1 MRRMENL
8 TVNERFESTE
18 IHFTSSSI
26 NALTLQTLFDF
37 TENVFEML
45 VCSEKSNSLL
55 MK

>member
-18 IHFTSSSI
+18 TYFTSSSI
-26 NALTLQTLFDF
+26 NTFTLQTLFDF
-37 TENVFEML
+37 TGNIFEML